1 MLPPFAVL
9 RRHAT
14 LVLACALAATAAQSQ
29 AQRATRDAGDWP
41 CRQVKV
47 PTLSVG
53 QLWPGPAPDLD
64 GAKWREDTQL
74 SQLVASVAARRT
86 PLDVAQKQI
95 ADYTATLG
103 DKKRERLTLL
113 FAGVFETLDA
123 ERREVIAGL
132 DRYGRRQKEMAE
144 KLREATQALRDA
156 QDKGGDIAALQ
167 PMSEALQWDLR
178 IFEERGKAVGYV
190 CETPALIEQR
200 LGAIA
205 RFILAAIG

>member
-1 MLPPFAVL
+1 MLPLFAVL
-9 RRHAT
+9 RRSAK
-14 LVLACALAATAAQSQ
+14 LVLAFALAATAAQ
-29 AQRATRDAGDWP
+29 AQRATRDVGDWP

-47 PTLSVG
+47 PTLAVG
-53 QLWPGPAPDLD
+53 QVWTGPAPDLD
-64 GAKWREDTQL
+64 GAKWREDAQL
-74 SQLVASVAARRT
+74 SQLVAGVAARRT
-86 PLDVAQKQI
+86 PLETAQKQI
-95 ADYTATLG
+95 ADYAATLG
-103 DKKRERLTLL
+103 DKKREKLTLL

-123 ERREVIAGL
+123 ERRDVIAGL

-144 KLREATQALRDA
+144 KLREATQALRNA